1 MASLEDALDRVE
13 FNPHTTN
20 DNSATMHAEP
30 GTSGPPVAL
39 SIPLSTPTSVP
50 TPSAPVTPIT
60 PITPTSFNVVQDR
73 PTPSTPASST
83 AVKRKAEGDDSSRH
97 ESRPPQSSK
106 GKSSSK
112 SQRLSMPS
120 ALEDFGGKMAHSLS
134 SATTAFQETVAGHFV
149 EPIPLRKQKAILRV
163 QEEEDLDVHEIVTL
177 INLFESDVSKADS
190 YLSIKRDAVRQVY
203 LAQYLEDY
211 RKGKNRAS

>member
-1 MASLEDALDRVE
+1 
-13 FNPHTTN
+13 
-20 DNSATMHAEP
+20 
-30 GTSGPPVAL
+30 
-39 SIPLSTPTSVP
+39 
-50 TPSAPVTPIT
+50 
-60 PITPTSFNVVQDR
+60 
-73 PTPSTPASST
+73 
-83 AVKRKAEGDDSSRH
+83 
-97 ESRPPQSSK
+97 
-106 GKSSSK
+106 
-112 SQRLSMPS
+112 
-120 ALEDFGGKMAHSLS
+120 MAHSLS

-190 YLSIKRDAVRQVY
+190 YLSIKRNAVRQVY